1 MQKASAAQPTSTTIP
16 FDEFVRDLAAIL
28 DRLALDGEPVMVEHS
43 GTRYQVEVAPPAHH
57 EDQRLT
63 RDDPLWELVGSA
75 TDAPPTD
82 AAKKHEYLA
91 EAYTPQP

>member
-1 MQKASAAQPTSTTIP
+1 MPKASAAESTSTTIP
-16 FDEFVRDLAAIL
+16 YDEFARNPASIL
-28 DRLALDGEPVMVEHS
+28 EQFTLGGEPAIVERS
-43 GTRYQVEVAPPAHH
+43 GTRYQVAVAPPAHR
-57 EDQRLT
+57 EDRRLT

-91 EAYTPQP
+91 EAYTSQP

>member
-1 MQKASAAQPTSTTIP
+1 MQPPYATIP

-28 DRLALDGEPVMVEHS
+28 EQLTLGGEPVIVERS
-43 GTRYQVEVAPPAHH
+43 GTRYQIEVAPPAHR

-63 RDDPLWELVGSA
+63 RDDPLWQLVGSA
-75 TDAPPTD
+75 TDASPTD

>member
-1 MQKASAAQPTSTTIP
+1 MPKVSAAESTPTTIP
-16 FDEFVRDLAAIL
+16 YDEFARNPAGIL
-28 DRLALDGEPVMVEHS
+28 EQLTPGGDPVIVERS
-43 GTRYQVEVAPPAHH
+43 GTRYQVAVARPAHR
-57 EDQRLT
+57 EDRPLT

>member
-1 MQKASAAQPTSTTIP
+1 MQPPYATIP

-28 DRLALDGEPVMVEHS
+28 DRLATQGETVIVERS
-43 GTRYQVEVAPPAHH
+43 GTRYQIEVAPPAHR

-63 RDDPLWELVGSA
+63 RDDPLWRLVGSA
-75 TDAPPTD
+75 TDASPTD
-82 AAKKHEYLA
+82 ASKKHKYLA

>member
-1 MQKASAAQPTSTTIP
+1 MQKASATQPSYTTIP
-16 FDEFVRDLAAIL
+16 FEEFVRDLAAIL
-28 DRLALDGEPVMVEHS
+28 DRLALDGEPVIVEHS
-43 GTRYQVEVAPPAHH
+43 GTRYQVEVAPSTHR
-57 EDQRLT
+57 EDQPLT

-82 AAKKHEYLA
+82 ASKKYEYLA

>member
-1 MQKASAAQPTSTTIP
+1 MPEASAAESTPTTIP
-16 FDEFVRDLAAIL
+16 YDEFARNPASIL
-28 DRLALDGEPVMVEHS
+28 EQLTPGGEPAIVERS
-43 GTRYQVEVAPPAHH
+43 GTRYQVAVASPAHRA
-57 EDQRLT
+57 EQRLT

-91 EAYTPQP
+91 EAYTSQP

>member
-1 MQKASAAQPTSTTIP
+1 MQKANAAESPSTTIP
-16 FDEFVRDLAAIL
+16 FDEFARNLAGIL
-28 DRLALDGEPVMVEHS
+28 ERLTPGGEPVIVERS
-43 GTRYQVEVAPPAHH
+43 GTHYQVAVAPPAHRA
-57 EDQRLT
+57 DRRLT
-63 RDDPLWELVGSA
+63 RDDPLWELVGAA

>member
-1 MQKASAAQPTSTTIP
+1 MPKASAAEATSTTIP
-16 FDEFVRDLAAIL
+16 YDEFARNPASIL
-28 DRLALDGEPVMVEHS
+28 EQLTPDGEPVIVERS
-43 GTRYQVEVAPPAHH
+43 GTRYQVAVAPPAHRA
-57 EDQRLT
+57 DRRLT

-91 EAYTPQP
+91 EAYTSQP

>member
-1 MQKASAAQPTSTTIP
+1 MQKASAAQPTHTTIP
-16 FDEFVRDLAAIL
+16 FEEFVRDPAAIL
-28 DRLALDGEPVMVEHS
+28 DRLTIQGEPVIVERS
-43 GTRYQVEVAPPAHH
+43 GTRYQVAVAPPAHR
-57 EDQRLT
+57 EDQPLT